1 MKLITLL
8 LLIHLIS
15 SIIAFG
21 QVTEEWARTY
31 NAGVNTSDNAN
42 ALTQD
47 ASGNIYV
54 TGSADGNI
62 VTIKYNPQGAELWT
76 AVYNGPANWK
86 DEGFAIK
93 SDDMGNIYITGISYV
108 DTSYDIITIKYN
120 SSGVEQWNTLYEYSE
135 GYFDKAICISI
146 GEDGS
151 VYIAGGS
158 NFSYD
163 WRYLTIKYNSSGVL
177 QWVADYDA
185 VASGIE
191 FANSMEIDGNGF
203 IYVTGISDDHFAT
216 VKYNSSGTEMWS
228 ARYHGPGNGFCYAQC
243 LQLDGSGNVYV
254 TGKAQDSLDA
264 VHITT
269 IKYNNAGVSQWTRFN
284 SMGGTPNDM
293 TLDNSGNIII
303 TGTQNYDYITLKY
316 DPQGNELWS
325 KLYNGPQNRSDF
337 SYAVAVDN
345 QDNVYVTGTVNFI
358 SGIINKSDI
367 GTLKLDSDGNE
378 VWSKIYNGVGD
389 STDAGADIIVDTS
402 YNVYITGSSVG
413 INTASDYTTIKY
425 SQTIGI
431 QQISSQIPASFNLH
445 QNYPNPFNPSTI
457 IRFDIPSGELVS
469 LKIYN
474 SLGQEVANLV
484 NKELTAGSYEYI
496 FDGSDLSSGV
506 YFYTLKT
513 KDFIDSKKMLL
524 VK

>member
-1 MKLITLL
+1 
-8 LLIHLIS
+8 
-15 SIIAFG
+15 
-21 QVTEEWARTY
+21 
-31 NAGVNTSDNAN
+31 
-42 ALTQD
+42 
-47 ASGNIYV
+47 
-54 TGSADGNI
+54 
-62 VTIKYNPQGAELWT
+62 
-76 AVYNGPANWK
+76 
-86 DEGFAIK
+86 
-93 SDDMGNIYITGISYV
+93 
-108 DTSYDIITIKYN
+108 
-120 SSGVEQWNTLYEYSE
+120 
-135 GYFDKAICISI
+135 
-146 GEDGS
+146 
-151 VYIAGGS
+151 
-158 NFSYD
+158 
-163 WRYLTIKYNSSGVL
+163 
-177 QWVADYDA
+177 
-185 VASGIE
+185 
-191 FANSMEIDGNGF
+191 MEIDGNGF